1 MVMWMKDPKAKSPV
15 KVKGLTTMS
24 GNVSF
29 LSIPVNY
36 FCFSSKTLFPQKVV
50 SV

>member
-15 KVKGLTTMS
+15 KVKG